1 MNLHKDTILLFN
13 ANPEPSLLLA
23 SNAPIFTI
31 LAVNNAYLNALGI
44 EEKVLV
50 GNGIFEV
57 FPDSPSNSPSPLYQ
71 SLHKVIGS
79 KSIDSILQNRYD
91 ILNPRSAQKETKYWK
106 ISNSPILK
114 ESGEIDY
121 ILHTVTDK
129 SKEVIQSEIKDLSIE
144 QKARLLATSGL
155 FASALLSN
163 ESWEDALKNA
173 FSLIGEAVDADRV
186 YYFENFTDKATGN
199 KFTSQVMEWCNE
211 KVVPQSDN
219 PNLQNAA
226 FEDFKEFFEPLL
238 QGKIYIKNT
247 QEVEDN
253 KLRLLLESMAI
264 KSVLIMPIYIDSYFH
279 GFIGFDDCHN
289 NRNWTDEEI
298 EFLTSIASNLTIA
311 IDKKQKSEAFAE
323 SQQRL
328 QSAINNSP
336 GVIYRCK
343 ADKNWT
349 ATFISNEIERI
360 TGYPASDFINNSKRS
375 FASIIHQEDNIS
387 EKELEK
393 MLNDFNAYSYQ
404 CRIICKD
411 GTIKWVEDRGTGI
424 YDVDGNLAWID
435 GLIIDITD
443 RKHIDEKYK
452 AIVDHTSDAIMLADN
467 EGKYVAVNAAATF
480 IFGYSE
486 SEFLQMSV
494 DDLLLSHPEID
505 FGEIW
510 EDFKSK
516 DSSSGNMDLL
526 TKYGKTISVSYKA
539 KANVLPGL
547 HLSVITDITEAT
559 KKELELKASERRFKA
574 LVQEGSDLISIINEK
589 GEFTFIS
596 ESTSASFGIS
606 TEDFIGTQIFQYIHE
621 NERPTVIKQFKKLFK
636 QKKLKLD
643 PYRLIDGEGGWRWI
657 TTTGINLLQDQ
668 VVNGIVTNSKDIT
681 EIVEKETA
689 LKRANTRYELAQKAT
704 TDAIWD
710 LDIATGELNW
720 GEGYKNIFGYPD
732 ILYQYDQKY
741 LDRRVHPDDVEWVA
755 NSFRN
760 AINDPAKDIWSENY
774 KYYKFDGSLAYVSN
788 KGFISRDV
796 NGKAIRAVGSLSDIS
811 AAKNREIQTELM
823 HSLTYAFNKT
833 NEFKESLD
841 EVLTKISEFFK
852 ISISEAW
859 VTSIDKKNIN
869 LISQI
874 ITDNKGQ
881 KFAQLNSSFTTLT
894 IGKGLIGKS
903 WESGKIEKWNIK
915 ENKKDFLR
923 EKSARQSKLENS
935 YAVPIKY
942 NDQVIAVFNFIG
954 DFKEVNLAYF
964 EEILLGI
971 SEQIG
976 TEVLR
981 KMREEELH
989 NFFELSSDIL
999 IIAGFDG
1006 YFKKINPALSKL
1018 LGYSK
1023 EELLSRPFTDFIHPE
1038 DINQTRTIISKALK
1052 GEVIYDFEVR
1062 YLKKNG
1068 EIVWITWTTTP
1079 KLSEGLLY
1087 AVGKDITERKSI
1099 ELEILKANEQLKTA
1113 QDIAVIGYWSREIN
1127 SDISHWSSKVYEIY
1141 EQDPETF
1148 VPTNENLKELF
1159 HPEDRLY
1166 LEEDLTNHFST
1177 DGYHDFEHRILI
1189 DGKKEKWVFQRIKLK
1204 RDSKGNPI
1212 LIDGVI
1218 QDITLPKTRE
1228 IQLKISNERF
1238 EMAMKATNEMI
1249 WDWDIK
1255 NDYVTRSQGYESI
1268 FGFKFDDISS
1278 VQSFWL
1284 QNIYKDDSK
1293 AVRISL
1299 NEALENPE
1307 TKQWHKE
1314 YRFVK
1319 ANGDIAFIADRGHII
1334 RNEKGQA
1341 IRMIGAVLDV
1351 TESRKLLKEI
1361 TIQNHALKEIA
1372 WTQSHV
1378 VRAPLSRLL
1387 GFISLIELNLFDNED
1402 EYFTI
1407 MNGIKTSAE
1416 ELDEIVKNI
1425 VAKTNTLK

>member
-1 MNLHKDTILLFN
+1 MNLHKDIILLFN

-23 SNAPIFTI
+23 SDAPIFTI

-79 KSIDSILQNRYD
+79 KSVDSILQNRYD
-91 ILNPRSAQKETKYWK
+91 ILNPKSAQKETKYWK

-186 YYFENFTDKATGN
+186 YYFENFMDKATGN
-199 KFTSQVMEWCNE
+199 KFASQVLEWCNE

-219 PNLQNAA
+219 PDSQNAA
-226 FEDFKEFFEPLL
+226 FEYFKEFFESQL
-238 QGKIYIKNT
+238 QGKIYLRNT
-247 QEVEDN
+247 QEVED
-253 KLRLLLESMAI
+253 KILRLLLDSMGI
-264 KSVLIMPIYIDSYFH
+264 KSVLIMPLYIDSYFH

-298 EFLTSIASNLTIA
+298 EFLKSIASNLTIT

-343 ADKNWT
+343 ADKDWT

-375 FASIIHQEDNIS
+375 FASIIHPEDNIS
-387 EKELEK
+387 EIELEK

-404 CRIICKD
+404 CRIVCKD

-424 YDVDGNLAWID
+424 YDIDGSLVWID

-467 EGKYVAVNAAATF
+467 EGKYVAVNDAATF

-505 FGEIW
+505 FSEIW

-516 DSSSGNMDLL
+516 DNSYGNVDLL
-526 TKYGKTISVSYKA
+526 TKYGKIISVSYKA
-539 KANVLPGL
+539 KTNVLPGL

-636 QKKLKLD
+636 LKKLKLD
-643 PYRLIDGEGGWRWI
+643 PYRLTDGEGGWRWI
-657 TTTGINLLQDQ
+657 TTTATNLLQDQ

-681 EIVEKETA
+681 EIVEKERA
-689 LKRANTRYELAQKAT
+689 LEKANTRYELAKKAT
-704 TDAIWD
+704 RDAIWD
-710 LDIATGELNW
+710 LDLVTNTIKW
-720 GEGYKNIFGYPD
+720 GEGYKTIFGYNEAEFTNDRNYFKSKIYHED
-732 ILYQYDQKY
+732 IPNVIQ
-741 LDRRVHPDDVEWVA
+741 
-755 NSFRN
+755 SFLN
-760 AINDPAKDIWSENY
+760 AINDPNHEIWTANY
-774 KYYKFDGSLAYVSN
+774 RYYKSDGTLVFITN
-788 KGFISRDV
+788 RGFISRDAS
-796 NGKAIRAVGSLSDIS
+796 GKALRVVGSMQDITS
-811 AAKNREIQTELM
+811 NKNQEIQTELM
-823 HSLTYAFNKT
+823 HAITSAFNKSIYL
-833 NEFKESLD
+833 KVSLE
-841 EVLTKISEFFK
+841 EVLKKIGEQFR
-852 ISISEAW
+852 ISLCEAW
-859 VTSIDKKNIN
+859 ITPIDNSKIN

-874 ITDNKGQ
+874 FTDEKAQ
-881 KFAQLNSSFTTLT
+881 KFIKLTKSVKSFS
-894 IGKGLIGKS
+894 KNVGLIGKC
-903 WESGKIEKWNIK
+903 WTSGKIEKWSTNQP
-915 ENKKDFLR
+915 NPNFSR
-923 EKSARQSKLENS
+923 EKAALVAELSNS

-942 NDQVIAVFNFIG
+942 HNDVIAVFNFIS

-964 EEILLGI
+964 EQILLGI

-976 TEVLR
+976 IEVLR

-999 IIAGFDG
+999 IISDFEG
-1006 YFKKINPALSKL
+1006 YFKKVNPALSKL
-1018 LGYSK
+1018 MGYNEKELFSK
-1023 EELLSRPFTDFIHPE
+1023 PFINFIHPE
-1038 DINQTRTIISKALK
+1038 DTQYISTLLYSASQGEKIDSFEIRAIRKDNSIIWLTFTA
-1052 GEVIYDFEVR
+1052 
-1062 YLKKNG
+1062 
-1068 EIVWITWTTTP
+1068 TP
-1079 KLSEGLLY
+1079 MIESGLLY
-1087 AVGKDITERKSI
+1087 AVGKDITERKSF
-1099 ELEILKANEQLKTA
+1099 ELEIIKANEQLKTA

-1284 QNIYKDDSK
+1284 QNIYKDDSR
-1293 AVRISL
+1293 AVAISL
-1299 NEALENPE
+1299 NEALDNPE